1 MAFYESVVIARPELT
16 ETQIDNLIKD
26 LSDIITKDGGKVVK
40 KEQWGLRSFA
50 YKINKNKK
58 GHYFMLNLDS
68 APTTIFEYERQMRIN
83 EDIIRFL
90 TIKIDKIDENPSIL
104 SNENSKSTEEYNI
117 KTNKNDISQ
126 NNDNI
131 VEKNNEWFK
140 LQKWFIKKTFF

>member
-16 ETQIDNLIKD
+16 ETQIDNLIND
-26 LSDIITKDGGKVVK
+26 LSDIITKDGGKVEK

-68 APTTIFEYERQMRIN
+68 APTIIFEYERQMRIN

-104 SNENSKSTEEYNI
+104 SNENSNSMEENNI
-117 KTNKNDISQ
+117 KTNENNISQ
-126 NNDNI
+126 NNISNSG
-131 VEKNNEWFK
+131 EK
-140 LQKWFIKKTFF
+140 

>member
-16 ETQIDNLIKD
+16 ETQIDKLIND
-26 LSDIITKDGGKVVK
+26 LSDIITNDKGKVLK
-40 KEQWGLRSFA
+40 KEQWGLRGFA

-68 APTTIFEYERQMRIN
+68 APSTIFEYERQMRIN

-90 TIKIDKIDENPSIL
+90 TIKIDMIDENPSIL
-104 SNENSKSTEEYNI
+104 SNENSKQNEEYNT
-117 KTNKNDISQ
+117 KTNEYESSQ
-126 NNDNI
+126 NENKI

-140 LQKWFIKKTFF
+140 L

>member
-16 ETQIDNLIKD
+16 ETQIDKLIND
-26 LSDIITKDGGKVVK
+26 LSDVITKDEGKVVK

-68 APTTIFEYERQMRIN
+68 APTIIFEYERQMRIN

-104 SNENSKSTEEYNI
+104 SNENGKPTDEYNT
-117 KTNKNDISQ
+117 KKNENDIYL
-126 NNDNI
+126 NNNSNSG
-131 VEKNNEWFK
+131 EK
-140 LQKWFIKKTFF
+140 

>member
-16 ETQIDNLIKD
+16 ETQIENLIND
-26 LSDIITKDGGKVVK
+26 LSNIITKDEGKVVK

-68 APTTIFEYERQMRIN
+68 APTIIFEYERQMRIN

-90 TIKIDKIDENPSIL
+90 TIKIDENPSIL
-104 SNENSKSTEEYNI
+104 SNENSKPTEEYKVN
-117 KTNKNDISQ
+117 TNKNDISR
-126 NNDNI
+126 NNGNI

>member
-16 ETQIDNLIKD
+16 ETQIDKLMDD
-26 LSDIITKDGGKVVK
+26 LSDMIIKDDGKVVK

-68 APTTIFEYERQMRIN
+68 APTIIFEYERQMRIN

-90 TIKIDKIDENPSIL
+90 TIKIDKIDETPSIL
-104 SNENSKSTEEYNI
+104 SNENREPTEENNI
-117 KTNKNDISQ
+117 KTEENYISHD
-126 NNDNI
+126 NNSG
-131 VEKNNEWFK
+131 EK
-140 LQKWFIKKTFF
+140 

>member
-16 ETQIDNLIKD
+16 ETQIDNLIND
-26 LSDIITKDGGKVVK
+26 LSDIITKDEGKVVK

-68 APTTIFEYERQMRIN
+68 APTIIFEYERQMRIH

-104 SNENSKSTEEYNI
+104 SNDNNKPMEGNYINTNENDILLDNNSK
-117 KTNKNDISQ
+117 
-126 NNDNI
+126 
-131 VEKNNEWFK
+131 VEKNNE
-140 LQKWFIKKTFF
+140 

>member
-16 ETQIDNLIKD
+16 ETQIDNLIND

-50 YKINKNKK
+50 YKINNKNKK

-68 APTTIFEYERQMRIN
+68 APTIIFEYERQMRIN

-104 SNENSKSTEEYNI
+104 SNENSKPTEEYNI
-117 KTNKNDISQ
+117 KTKENDISQ

-131 VEKNNEWFK
+131 VEKNNE
-140 LQKWFIKKTFF
+140 